1 MLVIYNHE
9 LYFCDKKIMYMPVS
23 ETIRRIREAKGFK
36 QDYVATQLNITQQ
49 AYSKLEKKP
58 EMMTLQRLKD
68 LSKILQVSIVT
79 LIGEDNVFVQ
89 QNYNQ
94 AGGKAATQMIF
105 NSETDNEKE
114 LYERLIVTLKD
125 EISYLRSRLQ

>member
-1 MLVIYNHE
+1 MEASIIDNIRLIRKSKDLSQE
-9 LYFCDKKIMYMPVS
+9 FMAKK
-23 ETIRRIREAKGFK
+23 
-36 QDYVATQLNITQQ
+36 LNITQQ
-49 AYSKLEKKP
+49 AYSLMEKNP
-58 EMMTLQRLKD
+58 DMITLKRLKD
-68 LSKILQVSIVT
+68 LCKILEVNLVT

>member
-1 MLVIYNHE
+1 MSCNFVI
-9 LYFCDKKIMYMPVS
+9 KKLMYIPIS
-23 ETIRRIREAKGFK
+23 ETIRWIREAKGFN

-58 EMMTLQRLKD
+58 ETMTLQRLKD

-114 LYERLIVTLKD
+114 LYERLIVSLKD
-125 EISYLRSRLQ
+125 EINYLRSRLQ